1 MAGVAIMGYG
11 VVGSGVAEIIEQ
23 HQKMISAR
31 AGQDIFVKYIL
42 DIRDF
47 PDSPYRDKMIK
58 DFSIIE
64 NDPEVTTV
72 VETIGGCGVAYDF
85 TKRALLAGKNVVT
98 SNKELVARHAVEFF
112 ALAADQN
119 VNYLFEASVG
129 GGIPVIRPINQCLAA
144 NTIQEVYGILNGTT
158 NYILTR
164 MIKAGLTFDEALKE
178 AQSLGYAEANP
189 TADIEGD
196 DACRKICILS
206 ALSFGFH
213 VYPEMVRI
221 EGIQYITPEDIAFG
235 DAIGRKI
242 KLLGRAKRLADDQIY
257 VSVAPYL
264 IPAECPLST
273 IDGVFNGIIVK
284 GDSVGEVMFYGRGA
298 GKLPTAS
305 AIVADVIDAAKHNRA
320 RKWMDW
326 GDAEPNRIANC
337 RKVEHAYFVRVQAQ
351 NLAEVY
357 DAARDLFGEITPI
370 EQAAVSAND
379 GAFLTQ
385 SIAEGA
391 LFQKLARLDDRFGAS
406 VVKNK
411 LMLL

>member
-11 VVGSGVAEIIEQ
+11 VVGSGVADIIEQ

-31 AGQDIFVKYIL
+31 AGQDVYIKYIL
-42 DIRDF
+42 DVRDF
-47 PDSPYRDKMIK
+47 PDSPYQDKMIK

-64 NDPEVTTV
+64 NDPEISTV
-72 VETIGGCGVAYDF
+72 VETIGGSGVAYDF

-98 SNKELVARHAVEFF
+98 SNKELVAKHAVEFF
-112 ALAADQN
+112 ALAADKN

-144 NTIQEVYGILNGTT
+144 NVITEIYGILNGTT
-158 NYILTR
+158 NYVLTR

-178 AQSLGYAEANP
+178 AQALGYAEANP
-189 TADIEGD
+189 TADIQGD

-213 VYPEMVRI
+213 IYPEMVKI
-221 EGIQYITPEDIAFG
+221 EGIQHIAPEDIAFG
-235 DAIGRKI
+235 DALGRKI
-242 KLLGRAKRLADDQIY
+242 KLLGRAKRLENEQIY
-257 VSVAPYL
+257 ISVAPYL
-264 IPAECPLST
+264 IPNESPLAT

-284 GDSVGEVMFYGRGA
+284 GDSVDEVMFYGRGA

-305 AIVADVIDAAKHNRA
+305 AIVVDVIDAAKHQRA

-326 GDAEPNRIANC
+326 GGAEPSRIADC
-337 RKVEHAYFVRVQAQ
+337 RKVEHQYFVRFNAQ
-351 NLAEVY
+351 EPEKAFA
-357 DAARDLFGEITPI
+357 AARAVFGEIEPI
-370 EQAAVSAND
+370 DRANVSIFD
-379 GAFLTQ
+379 GGFTVPP
-385 SIAEGA
+385 IAEEV
-391 LFQKLARLDDRFGAS
+391 FFEKLAQFDAACGVP

>member
-11 VVGSGVAEIIEQ
+11 VVGSGVADILVQ

-42 DIRDF
+42 DVRDF
-47 PDSPYRDKMIK
+47 PDSPYRDKMIH

-72 VETIGGCGVAYDF
+72 VETIGGCGAAYEF

-112 ALAADQN
+112 AIAADRN

-144 NTIQEVYGILNGTT
+144 NVITEIYGILNGTT

-164 MIKAGLTFDEALKE
+164 MIKAGLTFDEALRE

-189 TADIEGD
+189 TADIEGA

-206 ALSFGFH
+206 ALAFGFH

-221 EGIQYITPEDIAFG
+221 EGIQHIAPEDIAFG

-242 KLLGRAKRLADDQIY
+242 KLLGRAKRLENDQIY
-257 VSVAPYL
+257 LSVAPYMVSS
-264 IPAECPLST
+264 ECPLST

-284 GDSVGEVMFYGRGA
+284 GDSVDEVMFYGRGA

-326 GDAEPNRIANC
+326 TDAEPARIANC
-337 RKVEHAYFVRVQAQ
+337 RLVEHQYCIRFQAQ
-351 NLAEVY
+351 DPKLVFSI
-357 DAARDLFGEITPI
+357 ARELFGDISPVESAKVGASDGALITP
-370 EQAAVSAND
+370 V
-379 GAFLTQ
+379 
-385 SIAEGA
+385 IAEED
-391 LFQKLARLDDRFGAS
+391 LLQKLNLLDERCGGS
-406 VVKNK
+406 VVRNK

>member
-11 VVGSGVAEIIEQ
+11 VVGSGVADILVQ

-31 AGQDIFVKYIL
+31 AGQDIVLKYIL
-42 DIRDF
+42 DVRDF
-47 PDSPYRDKMIK
+47 PDSPYRDRMIH
-58 DFSIIE
+58 DFAVIE

-72 VETIGGCGVAYDF
+72 VETIGGCGVAYEF

-112 ALAADQN
+112 AIAADKN

-144 NTIQEVYGILNGTT
+144 NVITEIYGILNGTT

-189 TADIEGD
+189 TADIEGH

-206 ALSFGFH
+206 ALAFGFH
-213 VYPEMVRI
+213 VYPEMVRV
-221 EGIQYITPEDIAFG
+221 EGIQHIAPEDIAFG

-242 KLLGRAKRLADDQIY
+242 KLLGRAKRLENDQIY
-257 VSVAPYL
+257 LSVAPYM
-264 IPAECPLST
+264 IPSECPLSA
-273 IDGVFNGIIVK
+273 IDDVFNGIIVK
-284 GDSVGEVMFYGRGA
+284 GDSVDEVMFYGRGA
-298 GKLPTAS
+298 GKQPTAS
-305 AIVADVIDAAKHNRA
+305 AIVADVIDAAKHSRA

-326 GDAEPNRIANC
+326 TDAEPERIANC
-337 RKVEHAYFVRVQAQ
+337 RLVEHQYCVRFH
-351 NLAEVY
+351 AEDIESVFS
-357 DAARDLFGEITPI
+357 AARELFGEITPV
-370 EQAAVSAND
+370 ESAKVGASD
-379 GAFLTQ
+379 GALITPV
-385 SIAEGA
+385 IAEES
-391 LFQKLARLDDRFGAS
+391 LLQKLTLLDERCGKA
-406 VVKNK
+406 VLRNK